1 MLSLKSVQIVESKLF
16 KGVTYKI
23 RALNVIQ
30 RAKRDAEIAAHRLEY
45 SRVSAEQSTLFRKLI
60 GTESTAFVRDLRAA
74 VAKLDL
80 PADHPVTLGLS
91 QFCERGDM
99 EAKLD
104 NLAPADAALL
114 TAAQQAQAAVYQQH
128 IIPASIR
135 GALIAV
141 EGFTFEGL
149 DGQLPTV
156 EQILAEA
163 PDEMLDE
170 IKTACDDATCLVED
184 AAKNS

>member
-1 MLSLKSVQIVESKLF
+1 MLSLKSIQIVDSKLF
-16 KGVTYKI
+16 PGVKYKI

-60 GTESTAFVRDLRAA
+60 GTESTAFVRELRAA

-80 PADHPVTLGLS
+80 PADHPVTLGLA
-91 QFCERGDM
+91 QFCERADM

-104 NLAPADAALL
+104 KLSPADAALL
-114 TAAQQAQAAVYQQH
+114 TAAQQAQAAVYQEH

-141 EGFTFEGL
+141 EGLTFNGI
-149 DGQLPTV
+149 DGRMPTV
-156 EQILAEA
+156 DEVLAEA

-184 AAKNS
+184 AAKN